1 MYNRKKYQGFTLIEL
16 MIVVA
21 IIGILAAV
29 AYPSYTSYAQKT
41 RRGAAT
47 ACLAEFSQQMERR
60 YSASLAYDS
69 TTTLPTLSC
78 ATDLTNFYTFE
89 FGDSGPFQ
97 AAFRVV
103 AAPQGSQANDGCGT
117 LSLNQRGVKA
127 KTGSLD
133 LSDCWK

>member
-1 MYNRKKYQGFTLIEL
+1 MFNRKKYQGFTLIEL

-29 AYPSYTSYAQKT
+29 AYPSYTNYTQKT

-47 ACLAEFSQQMERR
+47 ACLSEFSQQMERR

-69 TTTLPTLSC
+69 TTTLPTLGC

-89 FGDSGPFQ
+89 FGDSGPNQ
-97 AAFRVV
+97 ATFRVV
-103 AAPQGSQANDGCGT
+103 AIPQGGQSADGCGT
-117 LSLNQRGVKA
+117 LSLNHRGVKA

-133 LSDCWK
+133 LRECWK